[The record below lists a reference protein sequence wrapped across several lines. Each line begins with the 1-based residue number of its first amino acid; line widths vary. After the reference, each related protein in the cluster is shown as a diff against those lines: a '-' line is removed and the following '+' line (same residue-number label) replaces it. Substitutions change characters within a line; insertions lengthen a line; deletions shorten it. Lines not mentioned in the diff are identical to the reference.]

1 MLDISKWNFKKC
13 PGNLQKGRKKK
24 TEILKKT
31 GKKQYI
37 KNEMAYLSP
46 NILIHFKK

>member
-24 TEILKKT
+24 TEIKK
-31 GKKQYI
+31 KKQG
-37 KNEMAYLSP
+37 KN
-46 NILIHFKK
+46 NI